1 MGTVRLKWP
10 KILHFAQIKNS
21 PSKFFSQSLSQQARL
36 AMLLA
41 LVPIVIL
48 ALWYAQQTAH
58 QQQKINEI
66 YNKNQLL
73 ILSFNALKSDISALE
88 KAHLNNQLLN
98 NAELQKSIES
108 KWQTTKKRIDFLKS
122 SYPIEKLVAKWQQLQ
137 LLTPSEQALE
147 VDYGQLQRQLLA
159 IEQPF
164 QNVLEAK
171 LERQAQQ
178 LAQLNQYFLFGLFIL
193 IPLLVVISLLV
204 IRRVTRQL
212 SALEE
217 VIWQL
222 GEGRFDT
229 PINLHGSEEFVALG
243 KELDWLREEL
253 QRSHKQKET
262 FLRHVS
268 HELKTPLASLTE
280 GNSLLQSGS
289 FGAIS
294 SPQQRI
300 INIMDGALT
309 RLATLIDD
317 LLNYSAASHPLAQQ
331 QHPFAHIKDELLKH
345 FALQIDESNIEL
357 KWRDKSE
364 QTCLPYLPV
373 KLILTQLI
381 GNALQYANSTI
392 EVKYCVVHNDV
403 FIDVKDDGPGIELSE
418 QHKLTQP
425 FYRGKHSEN
434 HVGSGLGLAIV
445 SECVKQ
451 LKGTIRWQHAK
462 QGCHICI
469 QFPSYGAPTNA

>member
-10 KILHFAQIKNS
+10 KIPHFAQIKNS
-21 PSKFFSQSLSQQARL
+21 PAKFFSQSLSQQARL

-41 LVPIVIL
+41 LVPIIIL
-48 ALWYAQQTAH
+48 ALWYAQQTAY
-58 QQQKINEI
+58 QQQKTNEI

-73 ILSFNALKSDISALE
+73 ILSFNGLKSDISALE

-108 KWQTTKKRIDFLKS
+108 KWQTTKKRIDFLKN
-122 SYPIEKLVAKWQQLQ
+122 SYPAEQLVAKWQQLQ
-137 LLTPSEQALE
+137 LLTPSERVSE
-147 VDYGQLQRQLLA
+147 VDYEQLQQQLQS

-164 QNVLEAK
+164 QNVLETK
-171 LERQAQQ
+171 LEEQAQQ
-178 LAQLNQYFLFGLFIL
+178 LTLLNQYFLFGLFIL
-193 IPLLVVISLLV
+193 IPLLIAISLLV

-212 SALEE
+212 NALEE

-222 GEGRFDT
+222 GEGRFET
-229 PINLHGSEEFVALG
+229 PINLNGSEEFVALG

-280 GNSLLQSGS
+280 GNSLLQSGN

-300 INIMDGALT
+300 INIMDGALS

-331 QHPFAHIKDELLKH
+331 QHAFSRIKDELIKH
-345 FALQIDESNIEL
+345 FATQIDETNVTVHWPT
-357 KWRDKSE
+357 KNTNV
-364 QTCLPYLPV
+364 QLPYLPV

-381 GNALQYANSTI
+381 GNALQYANSRI
-392 EVKYCVVHNDV
+392 EIEYRIVRNDV
-403 FIDVKDDGPGIELSE
+403 YISVKDDGPGIDLAE

-425 FYRGKHSEN
+425 FYRGKYSEN
-434 HVGSGLGLAIV
+434 HSGSGLGLAIV
-445 SECVKQ
+445 AECIKQ
-451 LKGTIRWQHAK
+451 LKGTLRWQHAHP
-462 QGCHICI
+462 GCHICI
-469 QFPSYGAPTNA
+469 QFPNYGVPTNA

>member
-1 MGTVRLKWP
+1 M
-10 KILHFAQIKNS
+10 
-21 PSKFFSQSLSQQARL
+21 

-48 ALWYAQQTAH
+48 ALWYAQQTAY
-58 QQQKINEI
+58 QQQKISEI
-66 YNKNQLL
+66 YTKNQSL
-73 ILSFNALKSDISALE
+73 ILSFNGLKSDISALE

-98 NAELQKSIES
+98 NAQLQKSIEN
-108 KWQTTKKRIDFLKS
+108 KWQTTKKRINFLKN
-122 SYPIEKLVAKWQQLQ
+122 SYPTEQLVAKWQQLQ
-137 LLTPSEQALE
+137 LLTPGEQVSEI
-147 VDYGQLQRQLLA
+147 DYEQLQRQLQS

-164 QNVLEAK
+164 QNVLKAK
-171 LERQAQQ
+171 LEFQAQR
-178 LAQLNQYFLFGLFIL
+178 LTQLNQYFLFGLFVL

-212 SALEE
+212 NALEE

-222 GEGRFDT
+222 GEGCFDT
-229 PINLHGSEEFVALG
+229 PIKLNGSEEFAALG
-243 KELDWLREEL
+243 TELDWLREEL

-294 SPQQRI
+294 PPQQRI
-300 INIMDGALT
+300 INIMDDALS
-309 RLATLIDD
+309 RLAILIDD

-331 QHPFAHIKDELLKH
+331 QHSLNHIKDELIKH
-345 FALQIDESNIEL
+345 FSAQIDESNITVQ
-357 KWRDKSE
+357 WPTQRTSV
-364 QTCLPYLPV
+364 QLPYLPV

-381 GNALQYANSTI
+381 GNALQYAKSSI
-392 EVKYCVVHNDV
+392 EVEYRVVRND
-403 FIDVKDDGPGIELSE
+403 IHISVKDDGPGIDLSE

-434 HVGSGLGLAIV
+434 HSGSGLGLAIV
-445 SECVKQ
+445 AECVKQ
-451 LKGTIRWQHAK
+451 LKGTLRWQHTH

-469 QFPSYGAPTNA
+469 QFQSYGGAKNA